1 MEKRIDLLDYLSRAV
16 QDSPYPYDSARTFC
30 YDVRTITNALQEND
44 MENRVFYWMIC
55 TTGTWCVKER
65 DVFLRESEGH
75 AIWTHYESVADGI
88 RAFRIVV
95 TGLRNGIV
103 VGDVYP
109 LNYKEQVQ
117 RIKKAALPIATV
129 EITYP
134 SGYTARMT
142 FAELEKCRGNL
153 YDRYGRPQRI
163 RYAPENEADLTRA
176 IMLEHRFEKGWK
188 RKPYVKPPVET
199 SR

>member
-1 MEKRIDLLDYLSRAV
+1 MEKRIDLLKYLSRVV
-16 QDSPYPYDSARTFC
+16 QENTRAYQEDFQ
-30 YDVRTITNALQEND
+30 YDVRKITESVRESH
-44 MENRVFYWMIC
+44 MEDRVFYWMSRPA
-55 TTGTWCVKER
+55 GTWCVKER

-75 AIWTHYESVADGI
+75 AIWTHYAPVADEI

-95 TGLRNGIV
+95 TGLRDGVV

-109 LNYKEQVQ
+109 LNYKEQVH
-117 RIKKAALPIATV
+117 RIREAALPIATV

-134 SGYTARMT
+134 NGHTARMT
-142 FAELEKCRGNL
+142 YAELEQCRGNL
-153 YDRYGRPQRI
+153 HDRYGRPQRI
-163 RYAPENEADLTRA
+163 RYAPEKEAELTRR

-188 RKPYVKPPVET
+188 PKPRVKPSVEP

>member
-1 MEKRIDLLDYLSRAV
+1 MEKRIDLLDYLSRVVLENTHAY
-16 QDSPYPYDSARTFC
+16 QEDFQ
-30 YDVRTITNALQEND
+30 YDVQKIVGSVRESNMEDRT
-44 MENRVFYWMIC
+44 FYWMSRPS
-55 TTGTWCVKER
+55 GTWCVKER

-75 AIWTHYESVADGI
+75 SIWTHYESVADEI

-95 TGLRNGIV
+95 IGLRDGIV
-103 VGDVYP
+103 VGDIHP

-117 RIKKAALPIATV
+117 RIKQAALPIATV